1 MKGLSQKDLEIKK
14 QILVENRNG
23 EQVREKSKE
32 EDGMDYKTLFVNT
45 TDKLKEGEVISV
57 INQEN

>member
-1 MKGLSQKDLEIKK
+1 MKCLSQKDLEVKK

-23 EQVREKSKE
+23 EQVREKGKE